1 MKEKNVLVIGNVFES
16 KSLIVSTFCECDN
29 EVVAEK
35 FFSRIGG
42 AAIVVSAIAAFLH
55 MNAYLVT
62 KAKMSSDF
70 SSLTSKLSAFGINTT
85 QIDFSAAESNT
96 LITIYDSHQDR
107 KCYSY
112 LPAQINKEDLV
123 DIDYSLYDAVFFCCL
138 PYMVVAPI
146 FELSTT
152 IHETQSIILA
162 SGLTPEY
169 FYRQKL
175 MVPANYIFC
184 NRGELFS
191 VLGEKKGEYNSPL
204 DTQIAK
210 ISVEDATLVITM
222 GKDGVIIAGQDSIR
236 RVSVP
241 EIKKIVH
248 PGGAGDAFATGFICG
263 ILEGMN
269 TEQCC
274 SLGHQCSARM
284 LSVFNVIEFIER
296 ALKEW

>member
-16 KSLIVSTFCECDN
+16 KSLIVSNFCECDN
-29 EVVAEK
+29 EVIAEK
-35 FFSRIGG
+35 LSSRISG

-55 MNAYLVT
+55 MNATLVT
-62 KAKMSSDF
+62 KAKTSSDF
-70 SSLTSKLSAFGINTT
+70 NSLTSKLSMFGINTT
-85 QIDFSAAESNT
+85 QIDFSATESNT

-112 LPAQINKEDLV
+112 LPAQIKMDDLV
-123 DIDYSLYDAVFFCCL
+123 NIDYSLYDAVFFCCL
-138 PYMVVAPI
+138 PYIVVAPI
-146 FELSTT
+146 FKLSTT
-152 IHETQSIILA
+152 IHQTQSIILA

-169 FYRQKL
+169 FYKQKL
-175 MVPANYIFC
+175 KIPANYIFC

-191 VLGEKKGEYNSPL
+191 VLDEKKGYRNSPL
-204 DTQIAK
+204 DTEIAK
-210 ISVEDATLVITM
+210 ISTKEATLVVTM
-222 GKDGVIIAGQDSIR
+222 GKDGVIIADENSIH

-269 TEQCC
+269 IDQCC
-274 SLGHQCSARM
+274 SLGHKCSAQM
-284 LSVFNVIEFIER
+284 LSVYNVVEFIES
-296 ALKEW
+296 ALKE

>member
-16 KSLIVSTFCECDN
+16 KSLIVSNFCECDN

-35 FFSRIGG
+35 LSSRISG

-55 MNAYLVT
+55 MNATLVT
-62 KAKMSSDF
+62 KAKTSSDF
-70 SSLTSKLSAFGINTT
+70 SSLASKLSSLGINTT
-85 QIDFSAAESNT
+85 QIDFSSEESNT
-96 LITIYDSHQDR
+96 LITIYDSNQDR

-112 LPAQINKEDLV
+112 LPAQIKKEDLV

-138 PYMVVAPI
+138 PYMVVAHI

-152 IHETQSIILA
+152 IYETQSIILA

-169 FYRQKL
+169 FFKQKL
-175 MVPANYIFC
+175 KVPANYIFC

-191 VLGEKKGEYNSPL
+191 VLGERRGEHNSPL
-204 DTQIAK
+204 DTQIIK
-210 ISVEDATLVITM
+210 ISLEEATLVITM
-222 GKDGVIIAGQDSIR
+222 GKDGVIIVGQDSIR

-248 PGGAGDAFATGFICG
+248 PGGAGDAFATGYIYG
-263 ILEGMN
+263 ILDGMN
-269 TEQCC
+269 TERCC
-274 SLGHQCSARM
+274 SLGHQCSERM
-284 LSVFNVIEFIER
+284 LSVNNVVEFIEG
-296 ALKEW
+296 ALKE